1 MELTALFRLSA
12 FFVRCQHKKHCMS
25 VTYRIQVLMAFF
37 LLPFSN
43 SVVYFTNSIS
53 YVISKKNFLN
63 SVPATSK
70 QNLKTIN
77 FHTNAII

>member
-12 FFVRCQHKKHCMS
+12 FFVRCQHKKHCIP
-25 VTYRIQVLMAFF
+25 VTYRIQVMAFF

-53 YVISKKNFLN
+53 YVISKKKFLN
-63 SVPATSK
+63 SVQAISK